1 MVTEILETARLKSE
15 HGQLNR
21 EKTDLV
27 KLIQGSC
34 LAFKGHA
41 PGIRFESVRETCQ
54 AFVDSEQIQ
63 TVLKNLLA
71 NALKYSNAENAPVGI
86 SINGTDSGTHIEI
99 QDHGQVIP
107 EEAGLALDLIFE
119 PFYRN
124 DKSRNKKTG
133 GYGLGLSLCKTII
146 EAHGGTIS
154 VKSKFGEGA
163 TFCLNL
169 PNSPQP
175 I

>member
-15 HGQLNR
+15 HDQLNR
-21 EKTDLV
+21 EKTNLS

-41 PGIRFESVRETCQ
+41 SGIRFESVLETCQ
-54 AFVDSEQIQ
+54 AFVDQKQIQ

-99 QDHGQVIP
+99 QDHGHVIP

-119 PFYRN
+119 PFYRK
-124 DKSRNKKTG
+124 D
-133 GYGLGLSLCKTII
+133 
-146 EAHGGTIS
+146 
-154 VKSKFGEGA
+154 
-163 TFCLNL
+163 
-169 PNSPQP
+169 
-175 I
+175 

>member
-1 MVTEILETARLKSE
+1 M
-15 HGQLNR
+15 
-21 EKTDLV
+21 
-27 KLIQGSC
+27 
-34 LAFKGHA
+34 
-41 PGIRFESVRETCQ
+41 
-54 AFVDSEQIQ
+54 
-63 TVLKNLLA
+63 KNLLA

-86 SINGTDSGTHIEI
+86 SLNGTDSETHIEI

-107 EEAGLALDLIFE
+107 EEAVLALDLIFE

-133 GYGLGLSLCKTII
+133 CYGLGLSLCKTII

-169 PNSPQP
+169 SDSPQP

>member
-1 MVTEILETARLKSE
+1 MLRGFVLKV
-15 HGQLNR
+15 LLKR
-21 EKTDLV
+21 A
-27 KLIQGSC
+27 KLS
-34 LAFKGHA
+34 L
-41 PGIRFESVRETCQ
+41 T
-54 AFVDSEQIQ
+54 Q

-86 SINGTDSGTHIEI
+86 SINETDSGTHIEI
-99 QDHGQVIP
+99 QDHGQVFP
-107 EEAGLALDLIFE
+107 EETGLTLDLIFE

-169 PNSPQP
+169 PNFPQS

>member
-1 MVTEILETARLKSE
+1 M
-15 HGQLNR
+15 
-21 EKTDLV
+21 
-27 KLIQGSC
+27 
-34 LAFKGHA
+34 
-41 PGIRFESVRETCQ
+41 
-54 AFVDSEQIQ
+54 
-63 TVLKNLLA
+63 A
-71 NALKYSNAENAPVGI
+71 NALKYSNAENAPVEI
-86 SINGTDSGTHIEI
+86 RKNTTDDRPHFEI
-99 QDHGQVIP
+99 QDHGQVFP
-107 EEAGLALDLIFE
+107 EETGLTLDLIFE

-154 VKSKFGEGA
+154 VKSKFGVGV

-169 PNSPQP
+169 SDSPQP